1 MSETNYFVGALLASV
16 GGALSFYFYSVYKGR
31 ISGDQWWV
39 PSFLRMN
46 SDTCAS
52 VIDTRFGRHFG
63 KPNAAIGPPFMFI
76 YSILLILAGIDLISE
91 SVTFLMAAITLFV
104 AVYLIYGLWRI
115 RTHCRICY
123 TIHFLNLVIFLLQM
137 A

>member
-31 ISGDQWWV
+31 IYGDQWWV

-63 KPNAAIGPPFMFI
+63 IPNAAFGPSFMFI